1 MNRDVNNMTFLQFS
15 TNWRNELESSK
26 SLSAWQKSQ
35 QYIPGGVNSPVRNF
49 SKVGGHPRFIERGS
63 GSKVYDI
70 DGNEYI
76 DYVASW
82 GPLILGH
89 AHPEIVEA
97 VSAAASQGTSFGAP
111 TTLETEL
118 AEIIVDAVPSIE
130 RVRLVNSGTEAT
142 MSAIRLARGYTGR
155 DKIIKID
162 GCYHGHVD
170 YLLAKAGSG
179 VATFGLSDSGGVPED
194 FARNTLTVPF
204 NNPEAVKTAINA
216 NPDEIACLILE
227 PIMGNMGIIPPR
239 DGYLNELREITEQH
253 GIVLIFDE
261 VITGFRVAYGGAQL
275 YYDVTPDMTCL
286 GKIIGGGLPVGAY
299 GGKREIMQCVAPEG
313 DVYQAGTLSGNPLA
327 VTAGITTLNKL
338 SAPGVYE
345 QLETNA
351 SALAD
356 SLTEATNKHGIDA
369 WHSRVGSMLMLYF
382 TSETVTDADGA
393 RTADTERY
401 QKYFWGLMESGVY
414 VAPSQFEA
422 GFVSLVHSEEDIS
435 KTVRSAS
442 EVISKL

>member
-1 MNRDVNNMTFLQFS
+1 MED
-15 TNWRNELESSK
+15 SK
-26 SLSAWQKSQ
+26 SLAAWQKSQ
-35 QYIPGGVNSPVRNF
+35 QFIPGGVNSPVRNF
-49 SKVGGHPRFIERGS
+49 SKVGSHPRFIARGA
-63 GSKVYDI
+63 GAKVYDI

-82 GPLILGH
+82 GPLVLGH
-89 AHPEIVEA
+89 AHPSVVAAIG
-97 VSAAASQGTSFGAP
+97 AAAANGTSFGAP

-118 AEIIVDAVPSIE
+118 AEIIVNAVPSVE

-142 MSAIRLARGYTGR
+142 MTAIRVARGYTGR

-204 NNPEAVKTAINA
+204 NNPDAVRQAIEA

-239 DGYLNELREITEQH
+239 DGYLDELREITEAH
-253 GIVLIFDE
+253 GVVLIFDE
-261 VITGFRVAYGGAQL
+261 VITGFRVAYGGAQSH
-275 YYDVTPDMTCL
+275 YNVTPDMTCL

-299 GGKREIMQCVAPEG
+299 GGKRDIMRCVAPEG

-327 VTAGITTLNKL
+327 VTAGITTLKKL
-338 SAPGVYE
+338 AEPGVYE
-345 QLETNA
+345 KLENSA
-351 SALAD
+351 AALAD
-356 SLTEATNKHGIDA
+356 GLAEATEKHGVDA
-369 WHSRVGSMLMLYF
+369 WHSRIGSMLMLYF

-393 RTADTERY
+393 RTADTDRF
-401 QKYFWGLMESGVY
+401 QQYFWGLVARGIY

-422 GFVSLVHSEEDIS
+422 GFVSLVHSEDDIN
-435 KTVRSAS
+435 KTVQAATQ
-442 EVISKL
+442 VLADF

>member
-1 MNRDVNNMTFLQFS
+1 M
-15 TNWRNELESSK
+15 ESSK

-35 QYIPGGVNSPVRNF
+35 QFIPGGVNSPVRNF
-49 SKVGGHPRFIERGS
+49 SKVGEHPRFIERGN
-63 GSKVYDI
+63 GSKIYDI

-82 GPLILGH
+82 GPLVLGH
-89 AHPEIVEA
+89 AHPEVVE
-97 VSAAASQGTSFGAP
+97 SISNAAASGTSFGAP

-118 AEIIVDAVPSIE
+118 AEIIVNAVPSIE
-130 RVRLVNSGTEAT
+130 QVRLVNSGTEAT
-142 MSAIRLARGYTGR
+142 MSAIRVARGYTGR
-155 DKIIKID
+155 NKIVKID

-179 VATFGLSDSGGVPED
+179 IATFGLSDSGGVPED

-204 NNPEAVKTAINA
+204 NDLEALKTTIDA
-216 NPDEIACLILE
+216 NQDEIACLILE

-261 VITGFRVAYGGAQL
+261 VITGFRVAYGGAQS
-275 YYDVTPDMTCL
+275 YYNVTPDMTCL

-327 VTAGITTLNKL
+327 VTAGITTLKKL
-338 SAPGVYE
+338 AQPGVYE
-345 QLETNA
+345 QLENRA

-356 SLTEATNKHGIDA
+356 GLSEATQKHGIDA

-382 TSETVTDADGA
+382 TPESVTDADGA
-393 RTADTERY
+393 RTADTERFRE
-401 QKYFWGLMESGVY
+401 YFWGLLERGVY
-414 VAPSQFEA
+414 IAPSQFEA
-422 GFVSLVHSEEDIS
+422 GFVSLVHSEEDINT
-435 KTVRSAS
+435 TVQAAT
-442 EVISKL
+442 EVIANL